1 MQMIHPLWPVV
12 RESARRIVRLEQIT
26 IEAEI
31 KYLEQIRKLSHHIA
45 EKIPQ
50 RTTFPIHDR
59 VVNKDIWIYDTSKE
73 NPLPIV
79 YLGRQR
85 PDEDICWIEMDVGEG
100 FEALI
105 ESCLQLLDAG
115 YPGCTG
121 CADSVQEG
129 RWNEREFRIL
139 REKNL

>member
-12 RESARRIVRLEQIT
+12 RESARRMVRLEQIT
-26 IEAEI
+26 IEADI
-31 KYLEQIRKLSHHIA
+31 KYLEQIRKLSDHIS

-59 VVNKDIWIYDTSKE
+59 VDNEDIWIYHNSQED
-73 NPLPIV
+73 PLPII
-79 YLGRQR
+79 YLGWEM
-85 PDEDICWIEMDVGEG
+85 PEEDICWIEMDVSEG

-115 YPGCTG
+115 YPGCNG
-121 CADSVQEG
+121 CVDSVQEG
-129 RWNEREFRIL
+129 RWNEREFRIA
-139 REKNL
+139 RKKNL

>member
-12 RESARRIVRLEQIT
+12 RESARRMVRLEQIT
-26 IEAEI
+26 IKSDI
-31 KYLEQIRKLSHHIA
+31 KYLEQIRKLSDHIS

-59 VVNKDIWIYDTSKE
+59 VDNEDIWIYHTSDE
-73 NPLPIV
+73 NPLPII
-79 YLGRQR
+79 YLGKEM
-85 PDEDICWIEMDVGEG
+85 PEEDICWIEMDVSEG

-115 YPGCTG
+115 YPGCNG
-121 CADSVQEG
+121 CVDSVQEG
-129 RWNEREFRIL
+129 RWNEREFRIS
-139 REKNL
+139 RKKNL

>member
-12 RESARRIVRLEQIT
+12 RESARRMVRLEQIT
-26 IEAEI
+26 IEADI
-31 KYLEQIRKLSHHIA
+31 KYLEQIRKLSDHIS

-59 VVNKDIWIYDTSKE
+59 VDNEDIWIYHTSKE
-73 NPLPIV
+73 NPLPII
-79 YLGRQR
+79 YLGKEM
-85 PDEDICWIEMDVGEG
+85 PEENICWIEMDVSEG

-115 YPGCTG
+115 YPGCNG
-121 CADSVQEG
+121 CVDSVQEG
-129 RWNEREFRIL
+129 RWNEREFRIS
-139 REKNL
+139 RKKNL